1 MEYFNIYY
9 VIIGIIIS
17 VIGLIVT
24 MKIAKDQTNAKNER
38 DESVPNEGRQHSIVL
53 NPVFITYIAASVVVL
68 GYVVYWML
76 KT

>member
-1 MEYFNIYY
+1 MEYFNSYY
-9 VIIGIIIS
+9 VILILIIA
-17 VIGLIVT
+17 VVGFIVT
-24 MKIAKDQTNAKNER
+24 MKIAKEQKNVKNER

-53 NPVFITYIAASVVVL
+53 NPVFITYIAATVVVL